1 MNIES
6 LPIEVYLFL
15 IVSLLFLIQLSYYS
29 LLYSQLIRIRKKSK
43 KGKIAYEETPPPLS
57 IIISAENATEKLKKQ
72 LPLLLEQEYP
82 EYEVIVINNST
93 DPAEVE
99 ATNDL
104 LERLKSTYSHLYF
117 SFTPESA
124 RYISRKKLSLT
135 LGIKASKYDW
145 LVFTEPDFCPVSNQ
159 WLQKM
164 ARNFTASTD
173 LVLGYAG
180 YPEEKSLK
188 NLKMIYASIFDAI
201 QHLGSAILKHP
212 YKGYGKNL
220 AYRKEAFFRNKG
232 YSSHLNL
239 LRGEDDLFINQIA
252 TSTNTRVELSPES
265 IVKYEANNQ
274 YNYWK
279 NERQNY
285 ALSSY
290 CYKGSHRHILGIEAC
305 SRFLFYLT
313 SIIGLIIAIKSHNYL
328 WSVFFLGLFCLRYL
342 FQGIILN
349 QSAHIL
355 GYKRNF
361 ILSLPLLDLWLPL
374 HNLKIKIRL
383 LFKGKRNYMRKE

>member
-6 LPIEVYLFL
+6 LPIEIYLFI
-15 IVSLLFLIQLSYYS
+15 IVSFLFLIQLSYYG
-29 LLYSQLIRIRKKSK
+29 LLYSQLIRIRKKSR
-43 KGKIAYEETPPPLS
+43 KGKIPYEDTLHPLS
-57 IIISAENATEKLKKQ
+57 IILSADNATKELKKQ
-72 LPLLLEQEYP
+72 LPLLLEQDYP
-82 EYEVIVINNST
+82 EFEVIVINNST

-99 ATNDL
+99 ATNDF
-104 LERLKSTYSHLYF
+104 LENLSPKYPHLYF
-117 SFTPESA
+117 SFTPKSA
-124 RYISRKKLSLT
+124 RYISRKKLALT

-159 WLQKM
+159 WLRKM
-164 ARNFTASTD
+164 ARNFTASTEI
-173 LVLGYAG
+173 VLSYAG
-180 YPEEKSLK
+180 YPEEKGLR
-188 NLKMIYASIFDAI
+188 NMKMIYTSIFDAI
-201 QHLGSAILKHP
+201 QHLGFAFLKHP

-220 AYRKEAFFRNKG
+220 AYRKKLFYQNKG

-252 TSTNTRVELSPES
+252 TSSNTRVELSPDS
-265 IVKYEANNQ
+265 MVRYEADNL

-279 NERQNY
+279 NETQNY

-290 CYKGSHRHILGIEAC
+290 CYKGNQSHLLSVETC
-305 SRFLFYLT
+305 SRILFYVT
-313 SIIGLIIAIKSHNYL
+313 TIASIIIATKSHNYL
-328 WSVFFLGLFCLRYL
+328 WGGFFLGLFCLRTL
-342 FQGIILN
+342 FQGIIIN

-361 ILSLPLLDLWLPL
+361 ILSLPWLDFWLPF
-374 HNLKIKIRL
+374 HNLKVRVQL

>member
-6 LPIEVYLFL
+6 LPIEVYLF
-15 IVSLLFLIQLSYYS
+15 IIASFLFLIQLSYYG
-29 LLYSQLIRIRKKSK
+29 LLYSQLIRIRKKSR
-43 KGKIAYEETPPPLS
+43 KGKIPYEETLHPLS
-57 IIISAENATEKLKKQ
+57 IILSADNATKELKKQ
-72 LPLLLEQEYP
+72 LPLLLEQDYP

-99 ATNDL
+99 ATNDF
-104 LERLKSTYSHLYF
+104 LEYLSPKYPHLYF
-117 SFTPESA
+117 SFTPKSA

-159 WLQKM
+159 WLRKM
-164 ARNFTASTD
+164 ARNFTPSTD
-173 LVLGYAG
+173 IVLSYAG
-180 YPEEKSLK
+180 YPEEKGLR
-188 NLKMIYASIFDAI
+188 NMKMIYNSIFDAI
-201 QHLGSAILKHP
+201 QHLSFAFLKHP

-220 AYRKEAFFRNKG
+220 AYRKKLFYQNKG

-252 TSTNTRVELSPES
+252 TSSNTRVELSPDS
-265 IVKYEANNQ
+265 MVRYEADNL

-279 NERQNY
+279 NETQNY
-285 ALSSY
+285 TLSSY
-290 CYKGSHRHILGIEAC
+290 CYKGSQSHLLSVETC
-305 SRFLFYLT
+305 SRILFYVT
-313 SIIGLIIAIKSHNYL
+313 TIASIIIVTKSHNYL
-328 WSVFFLGLFCLRYL
+328 WGGFFLGLFCLRYL
-342 FQGIILN
+342 FQGIIIN

-361 ILSLPLLDLWLPL
+361 ILSLPWLDFWLPF
-374 HNLKIKIRL
+374 HNLKVRVQL